1 MIGSLKAMSIAMEL
15 PNTMRRIMQKVFN
28 LMALLSFLVSGATVA
43 GAFYLYKNAD
53 VMIEEAREQ
62 AIKEI
67 AEAIPK
73 IVEEMMPDIPEV
85 PEVTGGSIPPATG
98 LPF

>member
-1 MIGSLKAMSIAMEL
+1 
-15 PNTMRRIMQKVFN
+15 MQKIFN
-28 LMALLSFLVSGATVA
+28 LMAVMSFIVSGATVG

-53 VMIEEAREQ
+53 VMIEDAREQ

-73 IVEEMMPDIPEV
+73 IVEEMMPDVPEV
-85 PEVTGGSIPPATG
+85 PSTTG
-98 LPF
+98 LPIK

>member
-1 MIGSLKAMSIAMEL
+1 
-15 PNTMRRIMQKVFN
+15 MQKIFN
-28 LMALLSFLVSGATVA
+28 LMAVMSFLVSGATVA

-53 VMIEEAREQ
+53 VMIEDAREQ

-73 IVEEMMPDIPEV
+73 IVEEMMPDVPEV
-85 PEVTGGSIPPATG
+85 PSTTG
-98 LPF
+98 LPIK

>member
-1 MIGSLKAMSIAMEL
+1 
-15 PNTMRRIMQKVFN
+15 MQKIFN
-28 LMALLSFLVSGATVA
+28 LMAVMSFLVSGATVA

-73 IVEEMMPDIPEV
+73 IVEEMMPDVPEV
-85 PEVTGGSIPPATG
+85 PSTTG
-98 LPF
+98 LPIK

>member
-1 MIGSLKAMSIAMEL
+1 
-15 PNTMRRIMQKVFN
+15 MQKIIN
-28 LMALLSFLVSGATVA
+28 LMAVMSFLVSGATVA

-73 IVEEMMPDIPEV
+73 IVEEMMPEV
-85 PEVTGGSIPPATG
+85 PEIPSTTGGAIPSATG

>member
-1 MIGSLKAMSIAMEL
+1 
-15 PNTMRRIMQKVFN
+15 MQKLFN
-28 LMALLSFLVSGATVA
+28 VMTVMSFIVSGATVG

-53 VMIEEAREQ
+53 VMIEDAREQ

-73 IVEEMMPDIPEV
+73 IVEEMMPDVPEV
-85 PEVTGGSIPPATG
+85 PSTTG
-98 LPF
+98 LPIK

>member
-1 MIGSLKAMSIAMEL
+1 
-15 PNTMRRIMQKVFN
+15 MQKVFN

-67 AEAIPK
+67 AEAIPQ
-73 IVEEMMPDIPEV
+73 IVEEMLPNVPEV
-85 PEVTGGSIPPATG
+85 PTATGGAIPPATG

>member
-1 MIGSLKAMSIAMEL
+1 
-15 PNTMRRIMQKVFN
+15 MQKIFN
-28 LMALLSFLVSGATVA
+28 LMALLSFLVSGASVA
-43 GAFYLYKNAD
+43 GALYLYKNAD
-53 VMIEEAREQ
+53 VMIEDAREQ
-62 AIKEI
+62 VIKEI

-85 PEVTGGSIPPATG
+85 PTATGGAIPPTTG

>member
-1 MIGSLKAMSIAMEL
+1 
-15 PNTMRRIMQKVFN
+15 MQKIFN
-28 LMALLSFLVSGATVA
+28 LMALFSFLVSGASLV
-43 GAFYLYKNAD
+43 GAWYLYKNAD

-85 PEVTGGSIPPATG
+85 PTATGGAIPPVTG

>member
-1 MIGSLKAMSIAMEL
+1 
-15 PNTMRRIMQKVFN
+15 MQKIFN

-43 GAFYLYKNAD
+43 GAFYFYKNAD
-53 VMIEEAREQ
+53 VMIEEARNK
-62 AIKEI
+62 AVKEI

>member
-1 MIGSLKAMSIAMEL
+1 
-15 PNTMRRIMQKVFN
+15 MQKIFN
-28 LMALLSFLVSGATVA
+28 LMAVMSFLVSGATVA

-73 IVEEMMPDIPEV
+73 IVEEMMPEMPEV
-85 PEVTGGSIPPATG
+85 PEIPSTTGGAIPSATG

>member
-1 MIGSLKAMSIAMEL
+1 
-15 PNTMRRIMQKVFN
+15 MQKVFN
-28 LMALLSFLVSGATVA
+28 VMALLSFIVSGATIA

-53 VMIEEAREQ
+53 VMIEEAREK

-73 IVEEMMPDIPEV
+73 IVEEMMPDLPEV
-85 PEVTGGSIPPATG
+85 PSTTG
-98 LPF
+98 LPIK

>member
-1 MIGSLKAMSIAMEL
+1 
-15 PNTMRRIMQKVFN
+15 MQKVFN
-28 LMALLSFLVSGATVA
+28 VMALLSFIVSGATLA

-53 VMIEEAREQ
+53 VMIEEAREK

-73 IVEEMMPDIPEV
+73 IVEEMMPDLPEV
-85 PEVTGGSIPPATG
+85 PSTTG
-98 LPF
+98 LPIK

>member
-1 MIGSLKAMSIAMEL
+1 
-15 PNTMRRIMQKVFN
+15 MQKVFN

-53 VMIEEAREQ
+53 VMIEEARNK
-62 AIKEI
+62 AVKEI

>member
-1 MIGSLKAMSIAMEL
+1 
-15 PNTMRRIMQKVFN
+15 MQKIFN
-28 LMALLSFLVSGATVA
+28 LMALFSFLVSGASLA
-43 GAFYLYKNAD
+43 GAWYLYKNAD

-73 IVEEMMPDIPEV
+73 IVEEMMPDIPEI
-85 PEVTGGSIPPATG
+85 PTTTGGSIPPATG

>member
-1 MIGSLKAMSIAMEL
+1 
-15 PNTMRRIMQKVFN
+15 MQKIFN
-28 LMALLSFLVSGATVA
+28 LMAVMSFLVSGATVA

-73 IVEEMMPDIPEV
+73 IVEEMMPEMPEV
-85 PEVTGGSIPPATG
+85 PEIPSTTGGAIPPATTG

>member
-1 MIGSLKAMSIAMEL
+1 
-15 PNTMRRIMQKVFN
+15 MQKVFN
-28 LMALLSFLVSGATVA
+28 LMTVMSFLVSGATLY

-73 IVEEMMPDIPEV
+73 IVEEMMPDV
-85 PEVTGGSIPPATG
+85 PEIPSTTG
-98 LPF
+98 LPIK

>member
-1 MIGSLKAMSIAMEL
+1 
-15 PNTMRRIMQKVFN
+15 MQKVFN

-67 AEAIPK
+67 AEAIPE
-73 IVEEMMPDIPEV
+73 IVEELLPDIPEV
-85 PEVTGGSIPPATG
+85 PAATGDAIPPATG

>member
-1 MIGSLKAMSIAMEL
+1 
-15 PNTMRRIMQKVFN
+15 
-28 LMALLSFLVSGATVA
+28 MALLSFLVSGATVA

-67 AEAIPK
+67 AEAIPE
-73 IVEEMMPDIPEV
+73 IVEELLPDMPEV
-85 PEVTGGSIPPATG
+85 PEVPSTTGGAIPPGSG
-98 LPF
+98 LPLPTNLEFFKTK

>member
-1 MIGSLKAMSIAMEL
+1 
-15 PNTMRRIMQKVFN
+15 
-28 LMALLSFLVSGATVA
+28 MAVLSFLISGATVA
-43 GAFYLYKNAD
+43 GAWFFYRNAD

-73 IVEEMMPDIPEV
+73 IVEEMMPDV
-85 PEVTGGSIPPATG
+85 PEFPSTTGGVR
-98 LPF
+98 LP